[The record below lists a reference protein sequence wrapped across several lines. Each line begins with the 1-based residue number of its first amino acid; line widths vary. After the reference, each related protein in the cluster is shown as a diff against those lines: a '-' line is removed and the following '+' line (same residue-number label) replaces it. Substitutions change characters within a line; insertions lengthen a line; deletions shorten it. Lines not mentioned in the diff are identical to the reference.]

1 MADEQIVTSIVAK
14 ADLSSLV
21 SEVHRATASLQQ
33 LQRELLTSNKS
44 IASATKVA
52 QNAFRD
58 TLTKSGMYSSHFV
71 NLQSD
76 VDKFGKNLDAGRL
89 KLRDYFQ
96 TFRTHVKSTGGMI
109 RELAKEQVMLQN
121 AVLQP
126 LGRNAQ
132 GLMQYNVMIPRGLD
146 AVKSKMQLA
155 NMEAMIM
162 NRTLSQGSTALIN
175 WGKNTQW
182 AGRQLTVGLTV
193 PLAMFG
199 AQASRAFKEADQEL
213 TRLVKVYGDISGT
226 ASTDLQKIRKDVAAT
241 AKEISSAM
249 GVSFTETIGLA
260 ADIAATGKTGND
272 LLNSVKETT
281 RLAVLGEVDR
291 QEAMKATLALQTAFK
306 LNTQE
311 LTESINFL
319 NAVENQ
325 TSTTLND
332 LVTAIPKAGP
342 VVKSLG
348 GDVKDLALYLTAMR
362 EGGINASESANA
374 LKSGLASLINP
385 TKQTVGLMSDFGI
398 DILGMVEKNAGS
410 TTGMLLDLQKALD
423 GLDPLSRA
431 RAIEQMFGK
440 FQFARISALLANLGK
455 EGSQTQQVMQ
465 LMAASTAELANVAGR
480 ELSLVTESAS
490 GKYRRAI
497 EGLRASLADVGE
509 EFLGVATRFINAFT
523 KVLDFFNNLPE
534 PIKKAVTYLGGFT
547 AVIGPI
553 IMLTGVLAN
562 FFGYITKGVVSLR
575 SFFMGMRGWK
585 MLTPEMIAA
594 EKAAMMVEKS
604 FYSDAAAAEVLHG
617 ALTKLITDYRTLQ
630 QAMVGG
636 VIPLNP
642 TVTTP
647 MGNPIMGR
655 RMVDPTNVYAGA
667 MDTRSMSHII
677 PRDPARPASIF
688 GGVPGATP
696 VNQAIGRNMQIY
708 MDDALPSVPG
718 VTTVKGVSTG
728 IVASEAARFHAL
740 MATLGMQTEAEVA
753 ALKKTIALGGTVS
766 SQLLDT
772 FDDILP
778 ITSRLSQNAATQ
790 SAAIV
795 AELRAGKITVDAAK
809 AQILAV
815 NAQLEQ
821 ALMSEVSM
829 YAGSRGRTIDFYKAP
844 LMNQPV
850 VDANGQFTLRDLY
863 KKTANKSVMEE
874 FGRLRGVRT
883 FGAPYSIHT
892 TRIPRLNSGGGI
904 ESFGPNKTQ
913 VSGPSSISY
922 DDRLGSVPVGG
933 YVLNQSAS
941 MNPMNRDLVAMAPA
955 TYNDGGEITAALT
968 PKEIVFG
975 PKIHQIPGLYEAVDA
990 ANNGYNFGGQ
1000 IMRNIKTYGMPFWSA
1015 FSRLNMVN
1023 KRYAGART
1031 ASGGMNAASGQLGWG
1046 AEYRARSI
1054 MHDATILSERG
1065 MPRDLALARASKDF
1079 DEAVASSTYSSGP
1092 YMGSISNKLWQQ
1104 KRLEQF
1110 KALDKELKKT
1120 YNPVYGMSRS
1130 NRDALVLPNEK
1141 TIKFLLDNAESLGG
1155 KAHVERIFKSLGI
1168 MDKNGSI
1175 NLSGL
1180 GKKMVTEHT
1189 LPYGQWGY
1197 SARGNYGQAMWGE
1210 KNINDASNQLRA
1222 LLQFRKNEVPG
1233 SLRGF
1238 SLYPDQLIKSDKG
1251 LSIYNKSLM
1260 RNLGFSM
1267 EDLIAMQSM
1276 GITSLPQIFRQIVQ
1290 PGKKYLQGVGG
1301 TKNVRTLF
1309 PAMAANYGGPIG
1321 RGKRYYG
1328 NPVNL
1333 INASSMLNILKQA
1346 KQMSSKEA
1354 LGSFAKMPVAGYSH
1368 QIAPSSGKSFPIPGV
1383 SGLYKNESGDLVFF
1397 KGVPNEISA
1406 KAEMYG
1412 TRMAREV
1419 FGLDSPTQTIRTI
1432 RNPLDPTGKS
1442 KLLGLESPFNPIFS
1456 AGGTK
1461 FTQDQMIRQTIA
1473 SLIMGNKDLS
1483 KTNVFGNIL
1492 ADVGPAGVFS
1502 RASMNNA
1509 YATNMHSMEQQAV
1522 INLLGVRGGARKD
1535 FAYNTKNVAAGM
1547 TSRQY
1552 GAKMKSAMKSMRPKL
1567 LKFIESLPES
1577 DRAPY
1582 MSLLSRFDE
1591 GMNVN
1596 WSQYH
1601 KLHSTP
1607 KYNRGGGIVRPGR
1620 YNYGIVG
1627 DDRNRKERREAA
1639 RAQRRLQG
1647 LSGPAPKVDA
1657 LGNPIRPQLQG
1668 MRPVEVPE
1676 GKEYRRFGGYT
1687 YADLQARFGNRGLQP
1702 IAPIFVDSAQTVGMS
1717 SKGGAV
1723 RTNVPI
1729 PVDRGLTDMSRILRL
1744 TSMGNLAVVNKLAE
1758 VLEKP
1763 LIAIRNAIIF
1773 QNKKLIEAPKLTGYT
1788 GGKALVHVPGL
1799 GKTYGREVATVPTY
1813 SNRFNAAAA
1822 ALAAKNL
1829 MDPLGRSMAL
1839 GNLTGTKM
1847 YEMESLRASYDKDG
1861 KYIGGTGFQQSRLAR
1876 LLGQQGI
1883 GRDAMRQ
1890 AGRYASSWKLAD
1902 QDRGLYVRKGP
1913 GILGLRRREYAQV
1926 LEDGTTRSLT
1936 RGEAAEMGY
1945 RRNFQMGMGGQM
1957 GLMMG
1962 SQVGGM
1968 ALMQQDPSKKYLGMN
1983 PQMAGMAVMM
1993 AGGTL
1998 PFLAPGMMRGVNNL
2012 MAMRA
2017 ASKIGDA
2024 AALKSAK
2031 DASLLFKILSP
2042 AKFLA
2047 LGGAVTAAVTA
2058 LIVMR
2063 KMLDNWAQDARNR
2076 FGLTA
2081 KAAEQLGIEHINLAE
2096 KMKAIN
2102 AANAAANATRFSGIT
2117 GVPGLMMKPEELGKL
2132 AEEAK
2137 SKYGELIETMNRAD
2151 STNFVQLMLNIKAQ
2165 MLGAGKSVEETNKAI
2180 LGMVAASNHADKA
2193 FKVFSNNGFT
2203 AMTDRASAARQLFK
2217 QLRAEIDNPG
2227 DQFGVK
2233 MTEGFTYLMN
2243 NADSAIKSLV
2253 GTKNAQGEVIDEAM
2267 ALNTVMKEMSTMSG
2281 YDKIIGTKAFSV
2293 LPKELQKILNDT
2305 DTIGSSIA
2313 KWQLYVQ
2320 NTNFDLKTMSAE
2332 TANALVAWNSAFD
2345 SAVTKIE
2352 KAGGSDNTF
2361 GRIGSALSRLQ
2372 KIQDAVSSKAQ
2383 RASQISQRNAQK
2395 EIDLLNKKIK
2405 LIEDEA
2411 NAKLKALRATQDREN
2426 YQLELQKLQ
2435 LEYQDAIAR
2444 GDMATGARI
2453 QLDIQQLTKNRQIA
2467 LAEQAILDAAEKK
2480 KKPLQTQIEKINA
2493 SETKKQQG
2501 FQDAQYTAQTSAKTM
2516 ASLQEF
2522 SNEYQSLL
2530 RERSTIGAAD
2540 FDALQKNQNAINDFV
2555 SRVQTAGMKKGELGK
2570 ELRTAFS
2577 WMFEGGEKV
2586 NFGASTNIPKGTPS
2600 HVGDLIYSANQSK
2613 LNVNLNR
2620 DLSAVNAQAE
2630 KIVKGITGGTAT
2642 LASVVSAIR
2651 QDKGNYDKAGRP
2663 VVTKM
2668 YGQGATTY
2676 NANVSGIQNAK
2687 VGTKFVGADGKTY
2700 SIRYVLPNGEAGLNL
2715 LSKNKGGPIPMPR
2728 YNVGGPVKYAGGGM
2742 VTPNRRNYGNALYNI
2757 NVELNGSNLD
2767 AQDVARAIRKEMEV
2781 REMMSGSGRRY

>member
-44 IASATKVA
+44 IAASTKVA

-96 TFRTHVKSTGGMI
+96 TFRTHLSTTGGMM

-121 AVLQP
+121 SILQP

-155 NMEAMIM
+155 NMETMIM
-162 NRTLSQGSTALIN
+162 NRALAQGSTALIN

-193 PLAMFG
+193 PMAMFG
-199 AQASRAFKEADQEL
+199 SAAAKAFREADQEL

-226 ASTDLQKIRKDVAAT
+226 ASTDLQKIRQDVTKT
-241 AKEISSAM
+241 AKELSSAM
-249 GVSFTETIGLA
+249 GVSFKETIGLA
-260 ADIAATGKTGND
+260 ADIAATGQQGNQ
-272 LLNSVKETT
+272 LLSSLKETT

-291 QEAMKATLALQTAFK
+291 AEAMKATLAIQTAFK
-306 LNTQE
+306 SNTQE

-332 LVTAIPKAGP
+332 LVEAIPKAGT
-342 VVKSLG
+342 VIKQLG
-348 GDVKDLALYLTAMR
+348 GSVEDLALYLTAMR
-362 EGGINASESANA
+362 EGGVNASEAANA
-374 LKSGLASLINP
+374 LKSGLASMINP
-385 TKQTVGLMSDFGI
+385 TKQTIGVMSDFGI
-398 DILGMVEKNAGS
+398 DIMGMVQRNTGD
-410 TTGMLLDLQKALD
+410 TTAMIMDLQKALD
-423 GLDPLSRA
+423 GLDPLSKA
-431 RAIEQMFGK
+431 RALEQMFGK
-440 FQFARISALLANLGK
+440 FQFARMAALFNNLGK
-455 EGSQTQQVMQ
+455 EGSQTLQVMNLMNASASQ
-465 LMAASTAELANVAGR
+465 LADVAGR

-509 EFLGVATRFINAFT
+509 EFLGVATKFINAFT
-523 KVLDFFNNLPE
+523 KVLDFFNNLPD

-562 FFGYITKGVVSLR
+562 FFGYITKGIVSLR

-594 EKAAMMVEKS
+594 EKAAQMVEKS

-617 ALTKLITDYRTLQ
+617 ALTKLVTDYRTLQ

-655 RMVDPTNVYAGA
+655 RTVDPTNVYAGA
-667 MDTRSMSHII
+667 KDTRSMSHII

-708 MDDALPSVPG
+708 MDDALPHVPG
-718 VTTVKGVSTG
+718 VTAIKGVSTG

-795 AELRAGKITVDAAK
+795 AELRAGKITVDTAK

-821 ALMSEVSM
+821 SLMSEISM
-829 YAGSRGRTIDFYKAP
+829 YAGARGRTIDFYKAP

-850 VDANGQFTLRDLY
+850 VDASGQFTLRDLY
-863 KKTANKSVMEE
+863 KKENNKAVMEE
-874 FGRLRGVRT
+874 FGRLRGIRT

-892 TRIPRLNSGGGI
+892 TRIPRFKQGGDIVFSRPNYGEI

-913 VSGPSSISY
+913 VSGPSSIGY
-922 DDRLGSVPVGG
+922 DDRLGSVPLGG

-941 MNPMNRDLVAMAPA
+941 LNPSNRDLVAMAPL

-968 PKEIVFG
+968 PKETVFG
-975 PKIHQIPGLYEAVDA
+975 PNIHKIPGLYEAVDA

-1000 IMRNIKTYGMPFWSA
+1000 IMRNTKTYGMPFWSA
-1015 FSRLNMVN
+1015 FSRLNMIN
-1023 KRYAGART
+1023 RRYVGART
-1031 ASGGMNAASGQLGWG
+1031 ASGGINSATGQLGWG

-1065 MPRDLALARASKDF
+1065 LPRDLALARATKDF
-1079 DEAVASSTYSSGP
+1079 DDAAKASLYTSGP
-1092 YMGSISNKLWQQ
+1092 YTGSINNKLWKQN
-1104 KRLEQF
+1104 REAQF
-1110 KALDKELKKT
+1110 KLLDKELQGRLGVISPRT
-1120 YNPVYGMSRS
+1120 P
-1130 NRDALVLPNEK
+1130 AVLPNEK
-1141 TIKFLLDNAESLGG
+1141 TIKFLLDNADSLGG
-1155 KAHVERIFKSLGI
+1155 KAHVQRIFKSLGI
-1168 MDKNGSI
+1168 LDKKGNI
-1175 NLSGL
+1175 NLAGL
-1180 GKKMVTEHT
+1180 GQRMVTEHT
-1189 LPYGQWGY
+1189 LPQATWNYR
-1197 SARGNYGQAMWGE
+1197 ARGNYGQAMWGE
-1210 KNINDASNQLRA
+1210 YDINQASNQLSRT
-1222 LLQFRKNEVPG
+1222 LQFRRNEVPE

-1238 SLYPDQLIKSDKG
+1238 SLYPDQLIKSDRG
-1251 LSIYNKSLM
+1251 LDIYNKSLM
-1260 RNLGFSM
+1260 KNLGFSM
-1267 EDLIAMQSM
+1267 QDLIAMQSM

-1290 PGKKYLQGVGG
+1290 PGKKYLQGIGG
-1301 TKNVRTLF
+1301 ARNVRTLF

-1328 NPVNL
+1328 NPIGL

-1383 SGLYKNESGDLVFF
+1383 SGLYKNENGDLVFF

-1419 FGLDSPTQTIRTI
+1419 FGLDSPIQTIRTI

-1473 SLIMGNKDLS
+1473 SLVMGNKDLS
-1483 KTNVFGNIL
+1483 KTNVFGNVL

-1509 YATNMHSMEQQAV
+1509 YATNMHSMEQQAL

-1535 FAYNTKNVAAGM
+1535 FAHNTSSVAKKM
-1547 TSRQY
+1547 TPRQY
-1552 GAKMKSAMKSMRPKL
+1552 DAKMKSAMKSMRPKL
-1567 LKFIESLPES
+1567 LKFIESIPES
-1577 DRAPY
+1577 DRGPY
-1582 MSLLSRFDE
+1582 LALLQRFDD
-1591 GMNVN
+1591 GMKVN
-1596 WSQYH
+1596 WGNYH
-1601 KLHSTP
+1601 SLHSAP
-1607 KYNRGGGIVRPGR
+1607 KYNRGGMVGRRVPRFSFGGGVSQMIARRQEFMAGRLSKTPLLGRDLTVANILKSYNDPSRKGKFDTWTFEMSGRGWSGTKQVTIPNTGNFQNDFITAQSRLGIPQGYSVGKVLGIDGTGISTPWSRPGFNMGGGIVVPGR
-1620 YNYGIVG
+1620 TAYGKS
-1627 DDRNRKERREAA
+1627 NRGVR
-1639 RAQRRLQG
+1639 
-1647 LSGPAPKVDA
+1647 S
-1657 LGNPIRPQLQG
+1657 GNPQVR
-1668 MRPVEVPE
+1668 
-1676 GKEYRRFGGYT
+1676 
-1687 YADLQARFGNRGLQP
+1687 ADQIKARDEAKLVREQARQNLLIDRESTSVVKPSPHYSTFDPTGQIRTVPRSIPLLGTKLYHEMLAIGNPFARKG
-1702 IAPIFVDSAQTVGMS
+1702 IETFAPMSVDKVPYQGFSE
-1717 SKGGAV
+1717 KGGVV
-1723 RTNVPI
+1723 RGNALVSSWNPGSLEMVNALKI
-1729 PVDRGLTDMSRILRL
+1729 GNMFPRGISALDKI
-1744 TSMGNLAVVNKLAE
+1744 AE
-1758 VLEKP
+1758 KLEKP
-1763 LIAIRNAIIF
+1763 LNALKHAILY
-1773 QNKKLIEAPKLTGYT
+1773 QTKVMVQPPKLSGSRE
-1788 GGKALVHVPGL
+1788 LVHVPGK
-1799 GKTYGREVATVPTY
+1799 GKIYGREVATIPTY

-1822 ALAAKNL
+1822 ALAGRNFL
-1829 MDPLGRSMAL
+1829 DPMGRPLPAF
-1839 GNLTGTKM
+1839 GNLTGTKA
-1847 YEMESLRASYDKDG
+1847 YETISLMSNYDSEG
-1861 KYIGGTGFQQSRLAR
+1861 KYLGTGFQQSRLAR

-1883 GRDAMRQ
+1883 GKDAMRQ
-1890 AGRYASSWKLAD
+1890 AGRYASSWKIVD
-1902 QDRGLYVRKGP
+1902 QDRGIYQRKAA
-1913 GILGLRRREYAQV
+1913 GIYGLRKNEYMQFVPGEGTAEGSFKSITRAQ
-1926 LEDGTTRSLT
+1926 
-1936 RGEAAEMGY
+1936 AAELGY
-1945 RRNFQMGMGGQM
+1945 RKNFQMGMGTQM

-1968 ALMQQDPSKKYLGMN
+1968 ALMQQDPSKRYLGMN
-1983 PQMAGMAVMM
+1983 PQTAGMVAMV
-1993 AGGTL
+1993 AGSTL
-1998 PFLAPGMMRGVNNL
+1998 PFMMGPAVKGINNL

-2017 ASKIGDA
+2017 ASKAGTGMA
-2024 AALKSAK
+2024 EARN
-2031 DASLLFKILSP
+2031 ASLLFKFLSP

-2047 LGGAVTAAVTA
+2047 FSGALTAATVA
-2058 LIVMR
+2058 IIAVR
-2063 KMLDNWAQDARNR
+2063 KLMDNWNQDATNR
-2076 FGLTA
+2076 FGMTK
-2081 KAAEQLGIEHINLAE
+2081 KAAEQLGIQYIDLSE

-2102 AANAAANATRFSGIT
+2102 AANAAANASRFSGMT
-2117 GVPGLMMKPEELGKL
+2117 GVPGLMMKPEEMAQLT
-2132 AEEAK
+2132 ESAK
-2137 SKYGELIETMNRAD
+2137 KQFGELIETMNRAD
-2151 STNFVQLMLNIKAQ
+2151 DSNFVPLMLNIKAQ

-2193 FKVFSNNGFT
+2193 FRVFSNSGFRD
-2203 AMTDRASAARQLFK
+2203 MTDRASAARQLFK
-2217 QLRAEIDNPG
+2217 QLRDEINNPG
-2227 DQFGVK
+2227 DQFGIK

-2243 NADSAIKSLV
+2243 NADSAVKSLI
-2253 GTKNAQGEVIDEAM
+2253 GTKNAEGEVIDEAM
-2267 ALNTVMKEMSTMSG
+2267 ALNTVMKEMSSMSG
-2281 YDKIIGTKAFSV
+2281 FNTEIGVKAFGA
-2293 LPKELQKILNDT
+2293 LPKELQGILNAT
-2305 DTIGSSIA
+2305 DTIGGSIA

-2320 NTNFDLKTMSAE
+2320 NTNFELKDMSSE
-2332 TANALVAWNSAFD
+2332 TATALVAWNSAFD
-2345 SAVTKIE
+2345 SAVTKLE
-2352 KAGGSDNTF
+2352 KAGGTDSTF
-2361 GRIGSALSRLQ
+2361 GKIGSGNQFLSW
-2372 KIQDAVSSKAQ
+2372 I
-2383 RASQISQRNAQK
+2383 
-2395 EIDLLNKKIK
+2395 
-2405 LIEDEA
+2405 
-2411 NAKLKALRATQDREN
+2411 
-2426 YQLELQKLQ
+2426 
-2435 LEYQDAIAR
+2435 
-2444 GDMATGARI
+2444 
-2453 QLDIQQLTKNRQIA
+2453 
-2467 LAEQAILDAAEKK
+2467 
-2480 KKPLQTQIEKINA
+2480 
-2493 SETKKQQG
+2493 
-2501 FQDAQYTAQTSAKTM
+2501 
-2516 ASLQEF
+2516 SLQDI
-2522 SNEYQSLL
+2522 
-2530 RERSTIGAAD
+2530 IGAIN
-2540 FDALQKNQNAINDFV
+2540 QIINNQN
-2555 SRVQTAGMKKGELGK
+2555 
-2570 ELRTAFS
+2570 
-2577 WMFEGGEKV
+2577 
-2586 NFGASTNIPKGTPS
+2586 
-2600 HVGDLIYSANQSK
+2600 
-2613 LNVNLNR
+2613 
-2620 DLSAVNAQAE
+2620 
-2630 KIVKGITGGTAT
+2630 
-2642 LASVVSAIR
+2642 
-2651 QDKGNYDKAGRP
+2651 
-2663 VVTKM
+2663 
-2668 YGQGATTY
+2668 
-2676 NANVSGIQNAK
+2676 
-2687 VGTKFVGADGKTY
+2687 
-2700 SIRYVLPNGEAGLNL
+2700 
-2715 LSKNKGGPIPMPR
+2715 
-2728 YNVGGPVKYAGGGM
+2728 
-2742 VTPNRRNYGNALYNI
+2742 
-2757 NVELNGSNLD
+2757 
-2767 AQDVARAIRKEMEV
+2767 
-2781 REMMSGSGRRY
+2781 